1 MGKQDTPTQ
10 ALTKIEYEL
19 LMIVNSEALKLMSDL
34 VDTSPVDTGHFK
46 SSWSIARNG
55 KWSWSIR
62 NRASYAN
69 VLSIGRVFDGG
80 QMRGSLQMPNG
91 IAPLLQKTS
100 KNIEARSKKVR
111 E

>member
-1 MGKQDTPTQ
+1 MSKQDTPTQ
-10 ALTKIEYEL
+10 ALTKIEKEL
-19 LMIVNSEALKLMSDL
+19 MDIVRSEALGLNADL
-34 VDTSPVDTGHFK
+34 ISASPVDTGHFK
-46 SSWSIARNG
+46 ASWSISRSG

-62 NRASYAN
+62 NRASYAD

-91 IAPLLQKTS
+91 IAPLLQRTS